1 MKIPALT
8 EEEGRAKVD
17 HMASTWGRWHALVC
31 FNALDEGNLAVLDA
45 KGMSDCDE
53 MDPEILYEAEGTGV
67 VVDDHL
73 YGMMIVGYFP
83 EGSDA
88 KCAIGA
94 KIMGLLGEANVRDP
108 MISGGP
114 PAEIGAV
121 TAELLD
127 GKTTYGG

>member
-1 MKIPALT
+1 VKIPVPT

-31 FNALDEGNLAVLDA
+31 FNSIDEGNLAVLDA
-45 KGMSDCDE
+45 RGMSDCDE

-83 EGSDA
+83 EGGVA
-88 KCAIGA
+88 KAEVGA
-94 KIMGLLGEANVRDP
+94 KIMGLLGEMGVRDP
-108 MISGGP
+108 AIAGGP
-114 PAEIGAV
+114 PAEVGAN
-121 TAELLD
+121 AAKILG
-127 GKTTYGG
+127 GKTTYGS